1 MDMPAQRPVI
11 GITSY
16 VEQARWGVWD
26 QPAVVLPL
34 AYVAALEAA
43 GARPVVLP
51 PSVVGAAEVVQRLDG
66 VVFAGGADLDP
77 ATYHQAAHPETI
89 GVRPD
94 RDAGEL
100 PLLRAALDAD
110 LPVLGICRG
119 MQLLAVAHGGTL
131 VQHLPD
137 VVGHEGHRPSPGVY
151 GLHEVR
157 LAAGTLA
164 HSLLGDRVSVPSY
177 HHQGVDSPGSLTVTG
192 WAADDDLPEVVEDP
206 ARRFAIGVLWHPEAS
221 QDPRL
226 FDALVAATH

>member
-226 FDALVAATH
+226 FDALVAAAH